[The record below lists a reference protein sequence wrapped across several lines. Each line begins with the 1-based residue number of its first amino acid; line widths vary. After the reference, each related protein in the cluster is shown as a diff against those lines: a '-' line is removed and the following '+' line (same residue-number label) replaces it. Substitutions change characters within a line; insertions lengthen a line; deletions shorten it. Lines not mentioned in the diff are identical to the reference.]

1 MKNVVFFFDHE
12 WAFGSI
18 HYGLFK
24 HLWRFGFNCSLLP
37 WAQRYTCEE
46 MQELDSH
53 VEFWVTN
60 PHGMMFLKEMY
71 QISPERCIIIA
82 HSAFDLT
89 DYIQKYGI
97 DAFNHCRK
105 YGVISNY
112 LKEFSKEL
120 LISREPV
127 IYPVGINYDSF
138 YAEPNKELKVIGYA
152 SAYYARDEFTQEMI
166 DNNQVPNL
174 KWKKRG
180 YLVKEVAEKVG
191 LEFRV
196 ANHYHNSFVT
206 MPGFYKAVDAVII
219 SSMQE
224 GGGLPALEAGAAG
237 KLVIS
242 TPVGHWKERSKNLG
256 GIQVPIGEKEFI
268 DFTVNAL
275 TYYKNRPKEYREKCY
290 AIREH
295 AKSYDWSNYVEQ
307 WINEF

>member
-24 HLWRFGFNCSLLP
+24 HLWGFGFNCNLLP
-37 WAQRYTCEE
+37 WAQQYSQEE
-46 MQELDSH
+46 IKELDSH
-53 VEFWVTN
+53 ISFWVTS
-60 PHGMMFLKEMY
+60 PHGMIFLKESY
-71 QISPERCIIIA
+71 QISPERCIVIA
-82 HSAFDLT
+82 HSVFDLT
-89 DYIQKYGI
+89 DYIDRYGI
-97 DAFNHCRK
+97 DAFNYCRK
-105 YGVISNY
+105 YGVISDY

-120 LISREPV
+120 LIAREPIV
-127 IYPVGINYDSF
+127 YPVGINYNSF
-138 YAEPNKELKVIGYA
+138 YAEPNKELRIVGYA
-152 SAYYARDEFTQEMI
+152 SAYYTREQFTQEMI

-180 YLVKEVAEKVG
+180 YLVKEAAEKVG
-191 LEFRV
+191 LEFKI

-206 MPGFYKAVDAVII
+206 MPGFYKTVDAVVI

-242 TPVGHWKERSKNLG
+242 TPVGHWKERAKGLG
-256 GIQVPIGEKEFI
+256 GIQVPIGEKEFM

-275 TYYKNRPKEYREKCY
+275 FYYKDRPEKYREKCY

-307 WINEF
+307 WVNEF